1 MGVAPSWIYLKYRV
15 IQNFASPSR
24 AVMGQAAVKLTISPS
39 NTFNSKM
46 GKLNIGFWK
55 LLRQL
60 QNQFSTLYGIDRDF
74 KNLKLPPFMFS
85 IIVRQLRHHKC
96 ALPPIEIVPPLLSTP
111 ASPVTF
117 VIFHFS
123 ELQLG
128 ASIKIRFNHYT
139 MCSNDRQTFHSSIN
153 YTLEFWLLTPKFF
166 RVSFGMVYSM

>member
-60 QNQFSTLYGIDRDF
+60 QNQFSEKEVLYGNDRDF
-74 KNLKLPPFMFS
+74 QNFKLPALMFL
-85 IIVRQLRHHKC
+85 IIVRQLDMMK
-96 ALPPIEIVPPLLSTP
+96 S
-111 ASPVTF
+111 
-117 VIFHFS
+117 
-123 ELQLG
+123 
-128 ASIKIRFNHYT
+128 
-139 MCSNDRQTFHSSIN
+139 
-153 YTLEFWLLTPKFF
+153 
-166 RVSFGMVYSM
+166 